1 MVIATSVL
9 LGSCA
14 QETKKTEEAGPLIG
28 RAEVKVENGILTPEV
43 LYSMARV
50 SDAQLSP
57 DGKKVLYG
65 VTFIS
70 VEQNKGN
77 RELFVMNAD
86 GTDKKQIT
94 ETTQSEQ
101 NAVWIKGGSEI
112 AFLSNESGSSQ
123 LWVMNADGSNRRQV
137 SKLEKGMNAFAF
149 SPDESKVLYIA
160 DIKSGK
166 RTVDVYADL
175 PKATGRIVDDLLY
188 KHWDEWVE
196 TVPHPFIASVTE
208 AGLADTLD
216 IMEGEPFECPMKPNS
231 GIEDLSWSPDGKQ
244 IAYASRKKTG
254 KEYALSTNSDIYI
267 YNVADKTTRNLTEG
281 MMGYDIM
288 PQFSPDGK
296 SVAWV
301 SQERDGYE

>member
-123 LWVMNADGSNRRQV
+123 LWVMNADGSNRRRRARPAA
-137 SKLEKGMNAFAF
+137 GRW
-149 SPDESKVLYIA
+149 PD
-160 DIKSGK
+160 
-166 RTVDVYADL
+166 
-175 PKATGRIVDDLLY
+175 
-188 KHWDEWVE
+188 
-196 TVPHPFIASVTE
+196 
-208 AGLADTLD
+208 
-216 IMEGEPFECPMKPNS
+216 
-231 GIEDLSWSPDGKQ
+231 
-244 IAYASRKKTG
+244 SR
-254 KEYALSTNSDIYI
+254 
-267 YNVADKTTRNLTEG
+267 
-281 MMGYDIM
+281 
-288 PQFSPDGK
+288 P
-296 SVAWV
+296 
-301 SQERDGYE
+301 